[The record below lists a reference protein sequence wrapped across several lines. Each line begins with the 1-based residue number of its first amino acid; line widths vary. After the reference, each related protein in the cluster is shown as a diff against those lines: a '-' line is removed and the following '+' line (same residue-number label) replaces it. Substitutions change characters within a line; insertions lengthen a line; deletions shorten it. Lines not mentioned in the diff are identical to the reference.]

1 MNVKKPHILGIP
13 GSLRRGSYSGAVLR
27 GLQEIAADHARIELF
42 LLDPVPLYNADF
54 DGEEKPPAVAALKK
68 AIHDCDGL
76 VLSSPEYNYGV
87 SGVLKNALDW
97 ASRPGYQSVL
107 RNKPVLI
114 MTSSPGLVG
123 GVRAQ
128 AQLRQTLAATLSR
141 VITAPEV
148 VIAQVKGKIQEGR
161 LTDAPSLKFML
172 EAFELLLAEIR
183 RSAATH

>member
-1 MNVKKPHILGIP
+1 MSARKPHILGIA

-27 GLQEIAADHARIELF
+27 GLQEIATEHARIELF
-42 LLDPVPLYNADF
+42 PLDPVPLYNADL

-107 RNKPVLI
+107 RDKPVLI

-141 VITAPEV
+141 VIAVPEV
-148 VIAQVKGKIQEGR
+148 VVSQVNKKVEGGR
-161 LTDAPSLKFML
+161 LADPTSLKFML
-172 EAFELLLAEIR
+172 EALEALLGEIQL
-183 RSAATH
+183 SSPS